1 MKNIEKIKDY
11 VKSGINDGK
20 RLGLELEHLVYDENY
35 NIIPYDD
42 MVECLE
48 KFAKLTG
55 GELYREGGVVTGMI
69 CADYSL
75 SLEPGCQLEISI
87 IPKENIAD
95 IVAIYN
101 EFRALADKLIGEKGY
116 MLFEQAL
123 LPFVENGSVAIED
136 VPIIPKKRYAIM
148 NKHFESTGKYG
159 KYMMRASASTQIS
172 LDYSSE
178 ENAIKKMR
186 VLQKIAPIVAM
197 LTETRNAG
205 DKKIFEKYLV
215 RSQIWQS
222 VDNARCGYIDGSLS
236 KDFSFEKYAQ
246 YIYNNEALL
255 IKENDDVYAT
265 PNQMI
270 NEIYEDKSLDNV
282 DYLISMYFPAVR
294 LKKYIEFRVADS
306 MPIKRA
312 VSYMEFIKTIAYNEE
327 ALDKLDELFA
337 NVTDT
342 KQIIDAEK
350 ALFKAGFDAEIY
362 GENALLLTEKVFDIV
377 LSYAEN
383 KAAVKEL
390 IPVLLLNKEYY
401 DIIEGNEAIHEAEC
415 LGIKDYLNQST
426 AKYHNRVV
434 RTLYIPKMFSN
445 KEIDIMKNDVKILF
459 GIFDKAIKEYQQNP
473 EYRKLFGFSKELEEL
488 IMLEPRYSR
497 NIPMARVDIFMDEK
511 TGDYKF
517 CEFNTDGA
525 SAMNEDRELNIAF
538 SQSKAFKEFAKN
550 HNVATFE
557 LFDSWVKEA
566 IEIYHDYTGDKN
578 AIPNVLITDFMES
591 ATTNEFYIFKDAF
604 EKQGC
609 KTTICDIRNVRFE
622 NDTCFAED
630 GTKIDLIYRRAVTSD
645 IMRHLDE
652 VEPFLNCVKA
662 GKVCLLGDFRTQI
675 AHNKILY
682 KILHSKATS
691 RILTE
696 VEKDYVKNHIPFTM
710 DINEV
715 FENPEIL
722 EDVLTN
728 KNKWIIKPE
737 DSYGSKG
744 VLAGVEL
751 EDLEKWKQTIM
762 DAKGEK
768 FIVQEFCTP
777 YRLRNIGFQDDGF
790 GWTDTSNLTGIFV
803 YNGKF
808 SGIYSRVSYD
818 QMISTQYNEM
828 SLPTILVKK

>member
-1 MKNIEKIKDY
+1 MENIEKIIDY

-35 NIIPYDD
+35 NIIPYAE

-48 KFAKLTG
+48 EFAKITG

-69 CADYSL
+69 CDNYSL

-87 IPKENIAD
+87 VPKGNVGD

-101 EFRALADKLIGEKGY
+101 KFRTLADKLIGEKGY
-116 MLFEQAL
+116 RLFEQAL

-148 NKHFESTGKYG
+148 DKHFESTGKFG

-186 VLQKIAPIVAM
+186 VLQKITPVVAM

-205 DKKIFEKYLV
+205 AKKDFEKYLV
-215 RSQIWQS
+215 RSQIWQR
-222 VDNARCGYIDGSLS
+222 VDNARCGYIKGSLS
-236 KDFSFEKYAQ
+236 KDFSFEKYAH

-255 IKENDDVYAT
+255 INENGDVVAT

-270 NEIYEDKSLDNV
+270 NEIYSGRELDNV
-282 DYLISMYFPAVR
+282 DYLISMYFPNVR

-306 MPIKRA
+306 MPIERA
-312 VSYMEFIKTIAYNEE
+312 VSYMEFIKTIAYNE
-327 ALDKLDELFA
+327 AVLDKLDDLLCD
-337 NVTDT
+337 VTDVE
-342 KQIIDAEK
+342 QIVDAEK
-350 ALFKAGFDAEIY
+350 ALFKIGYDAEIY
-362 GENALLLTEKVFDIV
+362 GKNALELTKEIFEIV
-377 LSYAEN
+377 LPYAEN
-383 KAAVKEL
+383 REAVQKL
-390 IPVLLLNKEYY
+390 MPVLLFNKEYY
-401 DIIEGNEAIHEAEC
+401 DIIEGKEKIHEAEC
-415 LGIKDYLNQST
+415 VGIKDYLNQST

-434 RTLYIPKMFSN
+434 RTLYIPKMFSS
-445 KEIDIMKNDVKILF
+445 KEIDIMKNDVKVLF
-459 GIFDKAIKEYQQNP
+459 GIFDKAIKEYQTNP

-488 IMLEPRYSR
+488 ILLEPRYAC

-538 SQSKAFKEFAKN
+538 SQSLAYKEFAKN
-550 HNVATFE
+550 HSVSTFE

-566 IEIYHDYTGDKN
+566 VEIYHDYAGDKT
-578 AIPNVLITDFMES
+578 AVPNVLITDFMES
-591 ATTNEFYIFKDAF
+591 ATTNEFYIFKSAF
-604 EKQGC
+604 EKLGC
-609 KTTICDIRNVRFE
+609 KTTICDIRNVKFE
-622 NDTCFAED
+622 NGACIAED
-630 GTKIDLIYRRAVTSD
+630 GTRIDLVYRRAVTSD

-652 VEPFLNCVKA
+652 IEPFIQCVKA
-662 GKVCLLGDFRTQI
+662 GAVCLLGDFRTQI

-682 KILHSKATS
+682 KILHSKATKN
-691 RILTE
+691 ILTKIE
-696 VEKDYVKNHIPFTM
+696 NDYVKNHIPFTM

-715 FENPEIL
+715 FENPEVL

-728 KNKWIIKPE
+728 KDKWIIKPE

-751 EDLEKWKQTIM
+751 DDMEKWKQTIL

-777 YRLRNIGFQDDGF
+777 YRLRNIGFQNEGF

-808 SGIYSRVSYD
+808 AGIYSRVSYD

-828 SLPTILVKK
+828 SLPTILID